1 MSRAAKFSIFPY
13 AYGIHFGYDNIKSKY
28 NMQGCTN
35 VQIKQHSNVKY
46 FGCMIDEAISGEKS
60 LYIYIC
66 IYMHRYIYI
75 YIHIYTY
82 IIYIYIYIYFLHK

>member
-82 IIYIYIYIYFLHK
+82 IIYIYIYIYIYS

>member
-46 FGCMIDEAISGEKS
+46 LGYMIDEAISGEKS
-60 LYIYIC
+60 LYIYI
-66 IYMHRYIYI
+66 YIYI
-75 YIHIYTY
+75 KLWNLLINVYVYC
-82 IIYIYIYIYFLHK
+82 